1 MLHQSGTAQ
10 MSRPFLIRPFLISL
24 AATVTA
30 LAIGACLLPPD
41 PEETVEAEPLIAGAW
56 KPADRVVRQAT
67 GANGADSLGPLDE
80 GRWAAKVEP
89 HTPEA
94 MPDVAV
100 TLSGVVTPGA
110 SIGSVSYAFE
120 RFSCAYELIVH
131 AAAGRTLELRQRRA
145 VGPCSGAGR
154 ILLSWDEAG
163 SLIGD
168 WRRPDG
174 TRWFRVR
181 LAKAADLPLE
191 PDDPGNGGGEEGE
204 IVGAAPPTPPVP
216 DSTRDQG

>member
-1 MLHQSGTAQ
+1 

-24 AATVTA
+24 AATIAA
-30 LAIGACLLPPD
+30 LAIGACHHPPET
-41 PEETVEAEPLIAGAW
+41 EEPAEAEPLIAGAW
-56 KPADRVVRQAT
+56 KPADRVAVPAAGR
-67 GANGADSLGPLDE
+67 NGADSLGPLDE
-80 GRWAAKVEP
+80 GRWAARVEP
-89 HTPEA
+89 DTPEA
-94 MPDVAV
+94 LPDVAV

-174 TRWFRVR
+174 TRWFRVH
-181 LAKAADLPLE
+181 LAKAPDLPLE
-191 PDDPGNGGGEEGE
+191 PDS
-204 IVGAAPPTPPVP
+204 VRAP
-216 DSTRDQG
+216 D